1 MARAKTLKLKA
12 GTNIRL
18 TKDDTSVTVGCI
30 SDGPSVTNDKIKI
43 YDIEIIADQQE
54 STGYTFDGTPSAEE
68 LISLLVGN
76 AGAGSLAILR
86 VMEDVGEGIKNEKW
100 YYLQDISGWHIEMQ
114 SNMYVFTFIHT
125 NAVTSISHDVIT
137 CNVGKTGEGYST
149 VWTLSHMQ

>member
-30 SDGPSVTNDKIKI
+30 SDGPSVTNEKIKI
-43 YDIEIIADQQE
+43 YDIEIISDSQS
-54 STGYTFDGTPSAEE
+54 STGYSFDSTPSPEE
-68 LISLLVGN
+68 LISLLVGD

-86 VMEDVGEGIKNEKW
+86 TMEDAGEGIKNEKW
-100 YYLQDISGWHIEMQ
+100 YYLQDISGWHVEME

-125 NAVTSISHDVIT
+125 NAVASISHDVIK
-137 CNVGKTGEGYST
+137 CNVGKTGSQYNA
-149 VWTLSHMQ
+149 VWSLSHM